1 MPAIARRS
9 GPRRGGTEEVE
20 DTVGDRPGRLAAPS
34 RRKGASAPA
43 DAEHPRP
50 GCLLQRCRPAPPATA
65 AIDPRPGWPQGSP
78 ASDRPKLPRRPQP
91 HAEASAPPELV
102 ATDYRVPARTC
113 TRPAPTTGRVE
124 INAAQ
129 VYAALAATLL
139 GFRADMAASG
149 RRPESGPAVGALS
162 SLRPPG
168 GTGTAVPVSAQ
179 KVSLVRQVLGR
190 CGRKGDSG
198 GGAADL
204 ATLHK
209 ESLAWRRLPGAAGLG
224 GLWAK
229 WLATQ
234 SWPGVVPGPSGR
246 TQSSSFRAT
255 AGVSLHGTTS

>member
-1 MPAIARRS
+1 MQNTLVQ
-9 GPRRGGTEEVE
+9 GVYYTE
-20 DTVGDRPGRLAAPS
+20 
-34 RRKGASAPA
+34 A
-43 DAEHPRP
+43 DQH
-50 GCLLQRCRPAPPATA
+50 
-65 AIDPRPGWPQGSP
+65 
-78 ASDRPKLPRRPQP
+78 RRPQQRSTR
-91 HAEASAPPELV
+91 ALV
-102 ATDYRVPARTC
+102 GHGDLQPR
-113 TRPAPTTGRVE
+113 TGRSCHVVPSHMPKRQLHLSWSLRITVCRQGPVLGRLQQPVE
-124 INAAQ
+124 LRSTPPRCMRRWRPPCSASEP
-129 VYAALAATLL
+129 TWPPP
-139 GFRADMAASG
+139 GADPSLV
-149 RRPESGPAVGALS
+149 RAVGALS

-209 ESLAWRRLPGAAGLG
+209 CSLAWRRLPGAAGLG

>member
-1 MPAIARRS
+1 MPTSTAGHS
-9 GPRRGGTEEVE
+9 S
-20 DTVGDRPGRLAAPS
+20 D
-34 RRKGASAPA
+34 
-43 DAEHPRP
+43 
-50 GCLLQRCRPAPPATA
+50 RPAPWLATGISSLGPAEAATPSPATC
-65 AIDPRPGWPQGSP
+65 RSV
-78 ASDRPKLPRRPQP
+78 S
-91 HAEASAPPELV
+91 SPELV
-102 ATDYRVPARTC
+102 ATDHRVPARTC

-149 RRPESGPAVGALS
+149 RRPESGPGRRRVIKPS
-162 SLRPPG
+162 
-168 GTGTAVPVSAQ
+168 TAWRHWHRRTVSAQ